1 MPRLNLSAEEV
12 LTTTRTVRKRLDL
25 NRLVEREVVEACLRI
40 GFQAPNGSNQQT
52 WGWVLVDDPS
62 TRANMASIYRA
73 ALADFVARPRER
85 GDRALGDKAD
95 DRPSPQGG
103 AQGRMAA
110 SVMHLTGHMADVP
123 ILLVPTFHGRA
134 EDRDVFS
141 QASRWGSIAPA
152 VWNFML
158 ALRLHG
164 LGSAW
169 TTLHLL
175 REREMGELLGI
186 PESETQ
192 AGMFP
197 VAYTVGTDFKAADRA
212 KSQGQIRWNHW

>member
-1 MPRLNLSAEEV
+1 MQRLNLSAEEV

-25 NRLVEREVVEACLRI
+25 HRPVDRADVEACLRI
-40 GFQAPNGSNQQT
+40 AFQAPNGSNQQT
-52 WGWVLVDDPS
+52 WGWVVVDDS
-62 TRANMASIYRA
+62 GTRARMASIYRA
-73 ALADFVARPRER
+73 ALADFVARPRPG
-85 GDRALGDKAD
+85 GDR
-95 DRPSPQGG
+95 RPPEAAKEPPSQD
-103 AQGRMAA
+103 AAKQRRMAA
-110 SVMHLTGHMADVP
+110 SVMHLTDHMADVP

-152 VWNFML
+152 VWSFML

-197 VAYTVGTDFKAADRA
+197 VAYTIGTDFKVGDRS
-212 KSQGQIRWNHW
+212 KSLAQIRWNHW